1 MLRTCKFIT
10 ISAAFILLTFFVAP
24 TAKAEHIFFGA
35 SINGVDLSGSP
46 VNTAS
51 PLQLSPSQLGQSGPV
66 IVSEDGRFTFVFH
79 LFRDFSNP
87 NPSGAGTLFINFED
101 AGIGD
106 TLPPPLTPLQLSF
119 NITSPESNPTVFSF
133 IQQYSTSGVYSGSL
147 TARLLTSDQDER
159 RIFPFTLVVP
169 SSTPVPEPTTLVLLG
184 TGVAGVAAR
193 VRQRRRNARMP
204 E

>member
-1 MLRTCKFIT
+1 MVRTCKFII
-10 ISAAFILLTFFVAP
+10 ISVAFILLTFFVAP
-24 TAKAEHIFFGA
+24 NAKAEHIFFGA
-35 SINGVDLSGSP
+35 SINGVELSGSP

-51 PLQLSPSQLGQSGPV
+51 ALRLSPSQVVPPGPV

-119 NITSPESNPTVFSF
+119 NITSPELNPTVFSF
-133 IQQYSTSGVYSGSL
+133 TQQYTTGGVYSGSL
-147 TARLLTSDQDER
+147 TARLLTSDQDET
-159 RIFPFTLVVP
+159 RIFPFALVVP
-169 SSTPVPEPTTLVLLG
+169 TTTPVPEPTTLVLLG

-193 VRQRRRNARMP
+193 VRRRRRNARTH